1 MNHAEMTTNL
11 LIQYIAV
18 GIILLATVVWIIVKF
33 IKNRNSGSNSC

>member
-1 MNHAEMTTNL
+1 MMNHAEMTTNL

-33 IKNRNSGSNSC
+33 IKKP